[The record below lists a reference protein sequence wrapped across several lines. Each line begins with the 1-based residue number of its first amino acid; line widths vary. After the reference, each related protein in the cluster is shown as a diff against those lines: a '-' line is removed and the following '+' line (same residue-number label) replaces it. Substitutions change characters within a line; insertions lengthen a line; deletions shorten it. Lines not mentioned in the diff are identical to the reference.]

1 MAEPLIITMFTEK
14 FKDTIPIFTIYMI
27 LLPTYPFRIGW
38 ILMASGQTKFLL
50 RLAILMSATNILLSY
65 YLITTLDGENRLFG
79 IPFATVTVTWLS
91 TFVIMYQ
98 SVSTLQ
104 LKIAEVYPWKKI
116 FAIIGISL
124 ISGIPVFALLSF
136 NLPDLVLLVLSA
148 IIYGLLFLYSS
159 FKFKIWGE
167 SEIKL
172 IKSFWVLKNS

>member
-1 MAEPLIITMFTEK
+1 
-14 FKDTIPIFTIYMI
+14 
-27 LLPTYPFRIGW
+27 
-38 ILMASGQTKFLL
+38 
-50 RLAILMSATNILLSY
+50 
-65 YLITTLDGENRLFG
+65 
-79 IPFATVTVTWLS
+79 
-91 TFVIMYQ
+91 MYQ

-159 FKFKIWGE
+159 FKLKIWGE